1 MYLFLIVY
9 EEVLEGEVTSLVERL
24 RIERYIKWDEVKGEW
39 KEKHMG
45 THVWPGE
52 YHSILTMVE
61 EGEATRL
68 KEEIR
73 KLRQRFPADEIWGW
87 MVPLEEVI

>member
-9 EEVLEGEVTSLVERL
+9 EEVLDLEITSLLDEVNL
-24 RIERYIKWDEVKGEW
+24 ERYIKWDKVKGKW

-52 YHSILTMVE
+52 YHTVCAMVKKE
-61 EGEATRL
+61 EVDRL
-68 KEEIR
+68 KE
-73 KLRQRFPADEIWGW
+73 KLKELQQKFPADELWTW
-87 MVPLEEVI
+87 SVPLEIVI